1 MLKVFLH
8 SCAPGGVSAFNRLGR
23 LDIGYDKL
31 DAYADYKVILQQAG
45 IGEFPPAKLKGYPRW
60 SASIWDLVARSVCL
74 SLWQEEVLPPVG
86 LARRGAYTEHLTA
99 MVEHWPDGFETGRST
114 VGMASIRMLRKKCHY
129 VASFEDDILGEQHSS
144 EFVHTPDALS
154 PWDLLARAYAWTCHE
169 IFRLPARPEIYTK
182 LTVEE
187 NGQTLVPLEMV
198 KEPARTGLSR
208 WMLGKEVQPLECEL
222 VTGPCVRESDYVCFL
237 RTAV

>member
-8 SCAPGGVSAFNRLGR
+8 SCAPGDISPFNRLGR

-45 IGEFPPAKLKGYPRW
+45 VGEFPPAKVTAYPRW
-60 SASIWDLVARSVCL
+60 SASIWDLVARSACV
-74 SLWQEEVLPPVG
+74 SLWGEESLPPVG
-86 LARRGAYTEHLTA
+86 VARRGAYTDRMTA
-99 MVEHWPDGFETGRST
+99 LVEHWPDGFELGRST
-114 VGMASIRMLRKKCHY
+114 VGVATLEMLRKKCHY
-129 VASFEDDILGEQHSS
+129 RAKFEDDILGEHLSS

-169 IFRLPARPEIYTK
+169 SFRLPPRPELYTR
-182 LTVEE
+182 LTVEDG
-187 NGQTLVPLEMV
+187 NQTLAPLEMV

-208 WMLGKEVQPLECEL
+208 WMVGKAIQPLTSQL
-222 VTGPCVRESDYVCFL
+222 VLGPCVREADYVRFL